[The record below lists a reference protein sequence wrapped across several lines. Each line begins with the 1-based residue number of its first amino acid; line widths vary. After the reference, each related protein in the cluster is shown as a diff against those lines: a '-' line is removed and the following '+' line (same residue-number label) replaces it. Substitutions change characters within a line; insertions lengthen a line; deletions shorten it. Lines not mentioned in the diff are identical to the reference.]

1 MACGRE
7 SGVEGSPDS
16 ARLKALRRS
25 LAQSQAQCRSARSRI
40 DSLAQRNAQL
50 EKQLV
55 ALAHSE
61 QEARRLAHHDAL
73 TGLAN
78 RVLLQDRLRQAIS
91 RAQRGQRLVAL
102 LLIDLDGFKR
112 INDTLGHAAG
122 DRLLQAVGARLSASI
137 RGADT
142 ACRHGGDEFVIML
155 PELDDRTPVDAV
167 VAKVRARLC
176 KPHVIDDHEIR
187 IAASVGTALYPR
199 DGIGYAQLMK
209 HADLAMYVA
218 KAASCPAT
226 IEGLL
231 ELPPALDGGA
241 FVQWAGGREDVVSS
255 RCGDETTTLE
265 SL

>member
-1 MACGRE
+1 MGRE
-7 SGVEGSPDS
+7 TGVEGSSDS
-16 ARLKALRRS
+16 ASLDALRRS
-25 LAQSQAQCRSARSRI
+25 LAQSRAQCRSARSQIHR
-40 DSLAQRNAQL
+40 LAQRNAQL

-55 ALAHSE
+55 ALAHRE
-61 QEARRLAHHDAL
+61 QQARRLAHHDAL

-78 RVLLQDRLRQAIS
+78 RVLLQDRLGQAIA
-91 RAQRGQRLVAL
+91 RAQRGRRLVAL

-112 INDTLGHAAG
+112 INDRLGHAAG

-137 RGADT
+137 RKADT
-142 ACRHGGDEFVIML
+142 VCRHGGDEFVIML
-155 PELDDRTPVDAV
+155 PELDDSPTVDAV
-167 VAKVRARLC
+167 MAKVRVRLC

-187 IAASVGTALYPR
+187 ITASVGTALYPR

-218 KAASCPAT
+218 KAASCPAA

-231 ELPPALDGGA
+231 ELAQAQDGGA
-241 FVQWAGGREDVVSS
+241 PLRWAEGCKDVVSPQRS
-255 RCGDETTTLE
+255 DETTMLE